1 MPRNRAVAVLVAG
14 LLLAAPAGCGSD
26 EPAVTAE
33 GLLEQARATLDGAD
47 SVHFVLTS
55 EGASGAGTALVGGEG
70 DIARPASF
78 SGTLQVRTA
87 GTTVDLPVVSVD
99 GTVWAELP
107 FTSGFTEVDP
117 AEFGVGD
124 PGALLDPDTGITRL
138 LAGAEDAE
146 LGEERRVE
154 GAVVREVTATL
165 PGDLVEQVLATQDPQ
180 RPVDARLSI
189 DPETGELRSAELVG
203 PFFSAEG
210 EDGVYTL
217 ELSGY
222 GTDVDITA
230 PPTG

>member
-1 MPRNRAVAVLVAG
+1 MPKHRGGAG
-14 LLLAAPAGCGSD
+14 LLALAGLALLAGCGGD

-33 GLLEQARATLDGAD
+33 GLLEQARTTLEETD

-55 EGASGAGTALVGGEG
+55 EGAPAAGTALVGGEG

-87 GTTVDLPVVSVD
+87 GTTLDLPVVSVD

-117 AEFGVGD
+117 ADFGFGD
-124 PGALLDPDTGITRL
+124 PGTLLDPDTGITQL
-138 LAGAEDAE
+138 LAGAENAE
-146 LGEERRVE
+146 LSEERRVE
-154 GAVVREVTATL
+154 GTVVREVTASL
-165 PGDLVEQVLATQDPQ
+165 PGGLVEQVLATQDPR
-180 RPVDARLSI
+180 RPVDARLAI

-203 PFFSAEG
+203 PFFTAEG

-217 ELSGY
+217 ELRDY
-222 GTDVDITA
+222 GADVDITA